1 MAKRKRRFMTP
12 KAARRKT
19 RKLRGRVSER
29 RKKEF
34 LYRGHTMEQLL
45 SMPLYPVD
53 DEPDSD
59 SIVGLLSARAR
70 RSFDRGLPQENEHL
84 RQRVRRAREGQ
95 VVRTHRRDMV
105 ILPEFVG
112 KTIGIHNGQGFNE
125 IEIKPEMIGHFLG
138 EFGITRNSVTHSGPG
153 VGATKSSK
161 FMPLK

>member
-34 LYRGHTMEQLL
+34 LYRGFTMEQLQE
-45 SMPLYPVD
+45 MPLYPIED
-53 DEPDSD
+53 DPDSPA
-59 SIVGLLSARAR
+59 VVNLLGARAR
-70 RSFDRGLPQENEHL
+70 RSFDRGISQENEHL
-84 RQRVRRAREGQ
+84 RQRVKRSDGK

-112 KTIGIHNGQGFNE
+112 STIGVHNGQGYTE
-125 IEIKPEMIGHFLG
+125 IDIKPEMIGHFLG

-161 FMPLK
+161 HVPLK

>member
-34 LYRGHTMEQLL
+34 LYRGHTMEKLL
-45 SMPLYPVD
+45 AMPLYPVD
-53 DEPDSD
+53 DDPDSE
-59 SIVGLLSARAR
+59 SVVGLLSARAR

-84 RQRVRRAREGQ
+84 RQRVRRAKEGQ
-95 VVRTHRRDMV
+95 VIRTHRRDMV

-112 KTIGIHNGQGFNE
+112 KVIGIHNGQGFNE
-125 IEIKPEMIGHFLG
+125 FEIKPEMIGHFLG

-161 FMPLK
+161 HVPLK

>member
-125 IEIKPEMIGHFLG
+125 IEIKPE
-138 EFGITRNSVTHSGPG
+138 TVSYTHLTLPTNRE
-153 VGATKSSK
+153 V
-161 FMPLK
+161 